1 MTKPVMTTREAAK
14 YLRID
19 RHALGRLVRSGQ
31 VQHKKIGNKW
41 VFKREWLDEFLEKQ
55 EPGVTEPLTGK
66 RRLELMAH
74 RAASN

>member
-1 MTKPVMTTREAAK
+1 MTKPVMTTPEAAQ

-41 VFKREWLDEFLEKQ
+41 VFKREWLDELLERK
-55 EPGVTEPLTGK
+55 EPAVTKKLTG
-66 RRLELMAH
+66 RERLELMAS
-74 RAASN
+74 RASN